1 MKYPIT
7 FIVTS
12 ENKNP
17 KTPVLRRKTLIKN
30 DSFQDAQ
37 LLASV
42 MWVVPY

>member
-1 MKYPIT
+1 MKYPVT

-17 KTPVLRRKTLIKN
+17 KTPVLRRKTLIKK